1 MLHVSTPVQSQRAP
15 NTSDH
20 RMAGIPRKLH
30 YIWFGGKPK
39 SAGMEAVIDGWR
51 KLMPECEVI
60 EWNESNFDVGMHP
73 WMKRMHE
80 ERRYAFAS
88 DYARF
93 HILKEYGGVYL
104 DTDVVMKK
112 SIAPFLDE
120 RCFFSFEF
128 DSFLSTCI
136 IAAEPGHPVI
146 ASLLAG
152 YDSVEGPVINNIIVT
167 EYVLQHYPEF
177 RLNNHD
183 QRMNDGVRILPK
195 EYFVLPS
202 FDRNKNFSVHN
213 ANNHWKDKPAR
224 PSVGPLVRG
233 VIGDV
238 LFFKLLNVYM
248 NQKSD
253 FQAKDRARRQR

>member
-1 MLHVSTPVQSQRAP
+1 MSHVSSPVHHQRAP
-15 NTSDH
+15 YTRDV
-20 RMAGIPRKLH
+20 RMAGIPKKLH
-30 YIWFGGKPK
+30 YIWFGGNPK
-39 SAGMEAVIDGWR
+39 SAEMEAVIAGWH

-73 WMKRMHE
+73 WMKRMHA

-93 HILKEYGGVYL
+93 HILKEHGGVYL

-112 SIAPFLDE
+112 SIAPFLSE

-136 IAAEPGHPVI
+136 IAAEPGHPLI
-146 ASLLAG
+146 SALLTG
-152 YDSVEGPVINNIIVT
+152 YDKVNGPVINNIIVT
-167 EYVLQHYPEF
+167 EYFLEHYPEF

-183 QRMNDGVRILPK
+183 QRMHDGVRVLPK

-202 FDRNKNFSVHN
+202 FDRSKNFSVHN
-213 ANNHWKDKPAR
+213 ANNHWKEERAKW
-224 PSVGPLVRG
+224 SIGPLVRG
-233 VIGDV
+233 IIGDV

-248 NQKSD
+248 NWQSD
-253 FQAKDRARRQR
+253 FQAKDRARRRK